1 MLSWLIRNRLAAFER
16 KYDYDMSYARE
27 ILAADRKAFFTFAKL
42 TGLGAYR
49 RDIPRDVYWSAKL
62 VATVSEDCG
71 PCTQLMVSMALE
83 AGVAPQTLSQVL
95 GGQDAALPEEVRLGI
110 AFARAAIA
118 HHPDAD
124 ELREQIVAR
133 WGARALVS
141 LAFAITAS
149 RVFPTIKY
157 VLGHGK
163 ACRRV
168 TVAGE
173 HVAVARSAPAR
184 EAA

>member
-16 KYDYDMSYARE
+16 RFDYDMSYARE
-27 ILAADRKAFFTFAKL
+27 ILAADRKAFFAFSKL
-42 TGLGAYR
+42 TALGQYR
-49 RDIPRDVYWSAKL
+49 RDIPKDVYWAAKL

-71 PCTQLMVSMALE
+71 PCTQLVVTMGLE
-83 AGVAPQTLSQVL
+83 AGATPRILSQVL
-95 GGQDAALPEEVRLGI
+95 AGRDAALPEDVHLGVK
-110 AFARAAIA
+110 FARATIA

-124 ELREQIVAR
+124 ELREEIVRR
-133 WGARALVS
+133 WGQRALLS

-157 VLGHGK
+157 ALGHGT
-163 ACRRV
+163 ACQRV

-173 HVAVARSAPAR
+173 HVAVVRSA
-184 EAA
+184 AA